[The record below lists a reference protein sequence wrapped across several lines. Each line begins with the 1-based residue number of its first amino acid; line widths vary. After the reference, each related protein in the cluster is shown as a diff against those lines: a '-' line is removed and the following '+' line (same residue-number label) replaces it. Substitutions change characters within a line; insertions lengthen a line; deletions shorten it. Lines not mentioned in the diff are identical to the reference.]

1 VINPKLLARLL
12 HINWV
17 LVSHGL
23 DEVVQKTH
31 LFRPVRYLVQFSSGV
46 WSARRQQPVG
56 LRIRLALEDLGPI
69 FVKFGQA
76 LSTRKDR
83 VTNKHNEITEI
94 RKTNYLKNEK

>member
-1 VINPKLLARLL
+1 MINPKLLARLL

-69 FVKFGQA
+69 FVIC
-76 LSTRKDR
+76 LYYTR
-83 VTNKHNEITEI
+83 I
-94 RKTNYLKNEK
+94 